1 MVSNAGPSNHD
12 GPADEGDGYVSSPT
26 PACVTTVHSK
36 PGRAK
41 LRPGRF
47 LLTLSAAQAE
57 MLEQGQV
64 APQTLERVEAI
75 RRDVLEVLRRLSLE
89 PAA

>member
-1 MVSNAGPSNHD
+1 MRGLWRCN
-12 GPADEGDGYVSSPT
+12 
-26 PACVTTVHSK
+26 TVCTQLSAHRK

-57 MLEQGQV
+57 MLEQGEQV
-64 APQTLERVEAI
+64 TPQTLERVEAI
-75 RRDVLEVLRRLSLE
+75 RRDVLLVLRRLSLE
-89 PAA
+89 PAS